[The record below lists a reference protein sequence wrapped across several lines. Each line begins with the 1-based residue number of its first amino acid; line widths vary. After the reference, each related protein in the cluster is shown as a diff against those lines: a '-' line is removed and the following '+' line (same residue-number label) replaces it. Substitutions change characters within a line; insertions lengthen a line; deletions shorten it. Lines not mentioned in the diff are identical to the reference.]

1 MTRKRVIIVLSLIG
15 IALLSLG
22 FYPALFEKIV
32 VRPPLLFVR
41 AILGI
46 FQDSY
51 QTTSTFWGKYAHL
64 MEAEEENKILR
75 QEIVLLSTR
84 LEKAESLLVENE
96 RLRALLELKKRTVSK
111 GISCRLLADNPTL
124 GHRTLLV
131 DCGRNQGVHRKDG
144 VMGPQGIVGFV
155 VKVFPDFSQ
164 VLWLEDSFFAMEG
177 LLPGSEQKGVLQGM
191 GVGHPLLMKYIPSLT
206 PVQKGQAVVTSG
218 EDGFFPPGE
227 AIGFVKD
234 VQPSPG
240 LLFKK
245 LDVVAAENFSDLS
258 VVYVLTPPRNWN
270 QSSLKWK
277 QETKE

>member
-1 MTRKRVIIVLSLIG
+1 MVVIIFSLMG
-15 IALLSLG
+15 ILLLFLG

-32 VRPPLLFVR
+32 VRPPLLLIR
-41 AILGI
+41 SILGI

-51 QTTSTFWGKYAHL
+51 RTTSSFWGEYAHL
-64 MEAEEENKILR
+64 MEAEKENRMLR
-75 QEIVLLSTR
+75 KEIVLLSTR

-96 RLRALLELKKRTVSK
+96 RLRALLELKTRVASR

-131 DCGRNQGVHRKDG
+131 DCGKDQGVHRKDG
-144 VMGPQGIVGFV
+144 VMGPQGVVGFV

-177 LLPGSEQKGVLQGM
+177 LLPGSEQKGVLRGM
-191 GVGHPLLMKYIPSLT
+191 GVGHPMEMEYIPSLT

-234 VQPSPG
+234 IRPSPG

-258 VVYVLTPPRNWN
+258 VVYVLTPPREWDR
-270 QSSLKWK
+270 SSLKWK
-277 QETKE
+277 QEK

>member
-1 MTRKRVIIVLSLIG
+1 MGVIVFASIGVVLLF
-15 IALLSLG
+15 LG
-22 FYPALFEKIV
+22 FYPAMFQKIV
-32 VRPPLLFVR
+32 IEPPLL
-41 AILGI
+41 ILRGVLGL

-51 QTTSTFWGKYAHL
+51 RATSSFWDKYSQ
-64 MEAEEENKILR
+64 EENRILR
-75 QEIVLLSTR
+75 HEVLLLSTR

-96 RLRALLELKKRTVSK
+96 RLRALLELKKRVGSK
-111 GISCRLLADNPTL
+111 GLACRLLADNPTI

-144 VMGPQGIVGFV
+144 VMGPQGVVGFV

-164 VLWLEDSFFAMEG
+164 VLWLEDPFFAMEG
-177 LLPGSEQKGVLQGM
+177 LLPGSVQKGVLHGM
-191 GVGHPLLMKYIPSLT
+191 GVGRPMEMDYVPAMT

-234 VQPSPG
+234 IRTSPG
-240 LLFKK
+240 LLFKN

-258 VVYVLTPPRNWN
+258 VVYVMIPPRQWVR
-270 QSSLKWK
+270 SSLKWK
-277 QETKE
+277 RSK

>member
-1 MTRKRVIIVLSLIG
+1 MTKKMGVIVFASIGVVLLF
-15 IALLSLG
+15 LG
-22 FYPALFEKIV
+22 FYPAMFQKIV
-32 VRPPLLFVR
+32 IEPPLL
-41 AILGI
+41 ILRGVLGL

-51 QTTSTFWGKYAHL
+51 RATSSFWDKYSHL
-64 MEAEEENKILR
+64 MQAQKENRILR
-75 QEIVLLSTR
+75 HEVLLLSTR

-96 RLRALLELKKRTVSK
+96 RLRALLELKKRVGSK
-111 GISCRLLADNPTL
+111 GLACRLLADNPTI

-144 VMGPQGIVGFV
+144 VMGPQGVVGFV

-164 VLWLEDSFFAMEG
+164 VLWLEDPFFAMEG
-177 LLPGSEQKGVLQGM
+177 LLPGSVQKGVLHGM
-191 GVGHPLLMKYIPSLT
+191 GVGRPMEMDYVPAMT

-234 VQPSPG
+234 IRTSPG
-240 LLFKK
+240 LLFKN

-258 VVYVLTPPRNWN
+258 VVYVMIPPRQWVR
-270 QSSLKWK
+270 SSLKWK
-277 QETKE
+277 RSK